1 MSVEKHISWWG
12 GSEKSRHKY
21 FRFCYCDKTD
31 PELAMHQKYFT
42 LIDYGTKKKA
52 LTAAQA
58 YKKEFLENFACLRE
72 EDPFYKVARLK
83 RTNGNGHINPILIRH
98 MNLHVNKEYIR
109 RRNRRNPPKFNDLW
123 NGHKGKQCKFLT
135 SPPKIVVSIVNQ
147 QRKEILGAKFTFTD
161 PESYRHAYT
170 DACSLLIDE
179 GIFDEHH
186 FLTMMEKKP
195 TWSIVLKYILAY
207 QEYQKNDC

>member
-1 MSVEKHISWWG
+1 MSVEQHISWWG

-31 PELAMHQKYFT
+31 PELANHQKYFT
-42 LIDYGTKKKA
+42 LIKYGTKTKA
-52 LTAAQA
+52 LAAARA

-72 EDPFYKVARLK
+72 DDPFYKPSRVK
-83 RTNGNGHINPILIRH
+83 RPNLNGQMNPVLIRH
-98 MNLHVNKEYIR
+98 MNLHINKDYIR
-109 RRNRRNPPKFNDLW
+109 RRNRRRSPYYDDIW
-123 NGHKGKQCKFLT
+123 NGETGKNCVFMT
-135 SPPKIVVSIVNQ
+135 SPPQIVVHIVNSQ
-147 QRKEILGAKFTFTD
+147 KKQILAGTFPFT
-161 PESYRHAYT
+161 ERQSYRHAYT

-195 TWSIVLKYILAY
+195 TWSKILQYILAY
-207 QEYQKNDC
+207 KEYQV